1 MRECLLIL
9 VFLNIVAFVS
19 IKLFKKIFDQDSSAS
34 DADYKVKTL
43 GSEAI
48 PEQPQFSRT
57 GEEMIPDESVFF
69 PETPAPAKYR
79 ATSAK
84 DNFYRA
90 LLFIFAISFLVFT
103 NFDRLQSL
111 VFPPKQAA
119 QTNTEIDSLAGVPTG
134 VNITAQTKVDGVYW
148 YKVEG
153 YQDDGEK
160 VSGWFTEFALKP
172 EPAKE
177 SKGIDSISQ
186 KLGLPTTEER
196 VTYIKKLKKI
206 NSALKTALDNN
217 KPAPEPKNN

>member
-9 VFLNIVAFVS
+9 VFLNVVAFVS
-19 IKLFKKIFDQDSSAS
+19 IKLFKKIFDHDSSAS
-34 DADYKVKTL
+34 DADFKVKAIGSNTSTTPPQ
-43 GSEAI
+43 SEALPQEDLP
-48 PEQPQFSRT
+48 PENFYVS
-57 GEEMIPDESVFF
+57 EMPRPAIARSV
-69 PETPAPAKYR
+69 
-79 ATSAK
+79 SAK

-90 LLFIFAISFLVFT
+90 LLFIFAISFLIFI
-103 NFDRLQSL
+103 NFDRLQSI
-111 VFPPKQAA
+111 VFQQKTASQP
-119 QTNTEIDSLAGVPTG
+119 TLDSLAGVPAG
-134 VNITAQTKVDGVYW
+134 VNVTAQTKVDGVYW

>member
-9 VFLNIVAFVS
+9 VFLNVVAFVS

-43 GSEAI
+43 GSEAM
-48 PEQPQFSRT
+48 PEQPRFSRT
-57 GEEMIPDESVFF
+57 GEEMIPEESVFF

-90 LLFIFAISFLVFT
+90 LLFIFAISFLIFI
-103 NFDRLQSL
+103 NFDRLQGM
-111 VFPPKQAA
+111 VFSKKPAA
-119 QTNTEIDSLAGVPTG
+119 QSNVDALAGVPASL
-134 VNITAQTKVDGVYW
+134 NITAQTKVDGVYW

-153 YQDDGEK
+153 YQADGEK
-160 VSGWFTEFALKP
+160 ISGWFTEFALKP

-217 KPAPEPKNN
+217 KPATEQDNN